1 MGNRRDLDITTAHVD
16 GLQAQLN
23 IAQFELEHSVVR
35 APSRG
40 YLTTLVLRPGV
51 YAAKLPLRPA
61 AVFIPQEA
69 NFYVAWMSQNSQLRL
84 TLGDSAEIALDGL
97 PGKVFQARGK
107 QVQPVLAE
115 GQMQPG
121 SNPVG
126 VSGAMPAGHPPVVL
140 EITDLAFDPYKD
152 LIPGGAYGQAALY
165 SEHFPH
171 VAILRM
177 APG

>member
-1 MGNRRDLDITTAHVD
+1 MNEVIIPERTRIAP
-16 GLQAQLN
+16 AQTV
-23 IAQFELEHSVVR
+23 SW
-35 APSRG
+35 
-40 YLTTLVLRPGV
+40 T
-51 YAAKLPLRPA
+51 PLGENA
-61 AVFIPQEA
+61 ILIV
-69 NFYVAWMSQNSQLRL
+69 S
-84 TLGDSAEIALDGL
+84 TCDGL

-126 VSGAMPAGHPPVVL
+126 VSGAMPAGHAPVVL
-140 EITDLAFDPYKD
+140 EITDLAFDPYKA

-171 VAILRM
+171 VAILRKVLLRM